1 MTVNELIIICIPH
14 AHHYS
19 ILKYEPSNFEAMLQ
33 NLTHLKEL
41 SLWSVKISSEFRV
54 NFSSS
59 LTYVDLLDT
68 KIRGNLPSNV
78 FYLLN
83 MQILSLGGNENLS
96 VSLPKLNCSISDS
109 LRQLNLFNTNF
120 SAALPDL
127 IGCIRSLNALDLN
140 SCQISGVIPESI
152 GNLT

>member
-1 MTVNELIIICIPH
+1 MDELIIICIPR

-19 ILKYEPSNFEAMLQ
+19 ILRYEPSNFEAMFQ

-41 SLWSVKISSEFRV
+41 SLWSVKISSKFRV

-96 VSLPKLNCSISDS
+96 VSLLKLNCSISDS

-127 IGCIRSLNALDLN
+127 IGYIRSLNGLDLN
-140 SCQISGVIPESI
+140 SCQISSVIPESI